1 MITVRGL
8 KLIDVWREAENIR
21 GADQL
26 ECLAGTGSPLEV
38 HMALVWDYL
47 DYKRVALDEGG
58 RLLCA
63 WGVDCGGP
71 LRLGNVWLFATERAV
86 PRAAAIHRHLKV
98 EMESIEAMYPVL
110 ECWADSRNTVHH
122 RWLQWLGFREI
133 GEEPYGK
140 MGLPFK
146 HFRKERQC
154 A

>member
-1 MITVRGL
+1 MITVRDL
-8 KLIDVWREAENIR
+8 RLLDVFAASMDIR
-21 GADQL
+21 AADEL
-26 ECLAGTGSPLEV
+26 ECYAAVLQGVASHTASAWSFM
-38 HMALVWDYL
+38 H
-47 DYKRVALDEGG
+47 YKRVALDEDG

-63 WGVDCGGP
+63 WGVDPAGP
-71 LRLGNVWLFATERAV
+71 PEVGYVWLFATTKAV
-86 PRAAAIHRHLKV
+86 PRAAAIHRNLKV
-98 EMESIEAMYPVL
+98 EMEAIEALYPVL